1 MADRFDEEV
10 KAAVKARIL
19 RELQREEKQAQI
31 VNNLYGS
38 GNLPASSG
46 GLQDRFSPDE
56 DPFEYLVD
64 ITRENTPKGWKK
76 TVHRHRK
83 LKEYMKRK
91 NEAVDDELK

>member
-1 MADRFDEEV
+1 MDKFDEEL

-19 RELQREEKQAQI
+19 RELQREQNQAQI

-38 GNLPASSG
+38 GALPASAG

-64 ITRENTPKGWKK
+64 IERENTDKGWKK
-76 TVHRHRK
+76 KVHRYR
-83 LKEYMKRK
+83 KRK
-91 NEAVDDELK
+91 DELK